1 MIVMKQTN
9 WLYPALVGLSLS
21 AFACQAERETAA
33 SEPAPGIELSYMDTT
48 ADPSNDF
55 YRFVNGGWLD
65 QAEMPAD
72 RGRWGSFDELRKQTS
87 SKVLSVLE
95 GAMEGDTYSEGTDQ
109 AKAAL
114 FYQTAMD
121 TAYLD
126 ELGITPI
133 QDDLAKIDNIK
144 STADLQQFLVEMAP
158 VQRGLFGLSVR
169 ADINN
174 SSINA
179 AYLGAGSLG
188 LPERDYYTKDD
199 EESRELQE
207 KYRRHIARM
216 YGFLG
221 FEEAAAEKAAQQIYE
236 LEEKMAAARMT
247 KEQRR
252 NPLLRNNPR
261 SVEELQELTPSIDW
275 AAYLEGI
282 GAADADTVI
291 VTDLQYMKSLNDM
304 IVEENVT
311 ALKEYL
317 RWSLFNSA
325 ASYLSTDIEQANFDF
340 YGKELRGTEEMR
352 PRWERVLD
360 MANWTI
366 GEAIGKLYVD
376 GYFPPEA
383 KATAEEMVNNIK
395 IAFGER
401 IRQLDWM
408 SDSTKDKALEKL
420 STFRVKIAYPDEWKD
435 YSDLV
440 IKGPEEGGSYAG
452 NMRNVSLWN
461 WERNLKKIGQ
471 PVDKEEWFMAPQI
484 VNAYYNPTNNEI
496 VFPAAILQP
505 PFYNYQADPAVNYG
519 GIGAVI
525 GHEISHGFDDQGS
538 RFDAQ
543 GNLKNWWTEE
553 DRQRFEAL
561 TKKLIAQYD
570 AYEPLEG
577 INVNGQFTLGE
588 NIGDLGGL
596 NVAYDGLQRHL
607 DQHGDPGLIDGFTQD
622 QRFFISWG
630 TIWRTKY
637 RDEALKNQINTD
649 PHSPGMYRAVGPA
662 VNMLAFY
669 ESFGIDEGDALY
681 RPDST
686 RVKIW

>member
-1 MIVMKQTN
+1 MIKFK
-9 WLYPALVGLSLS
+9 LIYLIPIGLGLLH
-21 AFACQAERETAA
+21 AACQPAA
-33 SEPAPGIELSYMDTT
+33 VQDAATPTPGIEVAYMDTT
-48 ADPSNDF
+48 ADPGNDF
-55 YRFVNGGWLD
+55 FRFANGGWLD
-65 QAEMPAD
+65 RATIPAD
-72 RGRWGSFDELRKQTS
+72 RGRWGSFDELRKATS
-87 SKVLSVLE
+87 AKVLDVLE
-95 GAMEGDTYSEGTDQ
+95 GAMQGDTYSEGSDQ

-126 ELGITPI
+126 ELGIAPLEGALSKVESI
-133 QDDLAKIDNIK
+133 GSL
-144 STADLQQFLVEMAP
+144 ADLQGYLTESAP
-158 VQRGLFGLSVR
+158 LQRGLFGLSVR

-174 SSINA
+174 SAVNA
-179 AYLGAGSLG
+179 AYVGPGSIG

-199 EESRELQE
+199 EESKALQE
-207 KYRRHIARM
+207 KYRRHIALM

-221 FEEAAAEKAAQQIYE
+221 YDDATAQQAAQQIYD
-236 LEEKMAAARMT
+236 LEKKMAEARMT
-247 KEQRR
+247 KEERR

-261 SVEELQELTPSIDW
+261 SVAELQKLTPAIDW
-275 AAYLEGI
+275 AAYLNSI
-282 GAADADTVI
+282 GAGKADTII
-291 VTDLQYMKSLNDM
+291 VTDLDYMTALND
-304 IVEENVT
+304 VLTEEQLPAV
-311 ALKEYL
+311 KEYL
-317 RWSLFNSA
+317 RWTLFNGA
-325 ASYLSTDIEQANFDF
+325 ANYLTSDIEQANFDF
-340 YGKELRGTEEMR
+340 YGKELRGTEAMR

-360 MANWTI
+360 VANWSM

-383 KATAEEMVNNIK
+383 KATAEEMVDNIK
-395 IAFGER
+395 AAFGER

-408 SDSTKDKALEKL
+408 SESTKDKALEKL

-435 YSDLV
+435 YSDLSV
-440 IKGPEEGGSYAG
+440 KGPEESGSYLE
-452 NMRNVSLWN
+452 NLKSIRLWN
-461 WERNLKKIGQ
+461 WKDDMEKIGE
-471 PVDKEEWFMAPQI
+471 PVDKDEWFMSPQI

-538 RFDAQ
+538 RFDKD
-543 GNLKNWWTEE
+543 GNLKNWWTDD
-553 DRQRFEAL
+553 DRQRFEVL
-561 TKKLIAQYD
+561 TKQLAAQYD
-570 AYEPLEG
+570 GYEPLEG
-577 INVNGQFTLGE
+577 VHVNGQFTLGE
-588 NIGDLGGL
+588 NIGDLGGI

-607 DQHGDPGLIDGFTQD
+607 AEHGDPGLIDGFTQN
-622 QRFFISWG
+622 QRFFISWA

-649 PHSPGMYRAVGPA
+649 PHSPGMFRAVGPA

-669 ESFGIDEGDALY
+669 EAFDIDDDDALY
-681 RPDST
+681 RPDSV

>member
-1 MIVMKQTN
+1 MIKLQWYYLM
-9 WLYPALVGLSLS
+9 PAVLILSL
-21 AFACQAERETAA
+21 AACQPAEMTEVAA
-33 SEPAPGIELSYMDTT
+33 PPPGIEVSYMDTT
-48 ADPSNDF
+48 ADPGNDF
-55 YRFVNGGWLD
+55 FRFANGGWLD
-65 QAEMPAD
+65 QTTIPAD
-72 RGRWGSFDELRKQTS
+72 RGRWGSFDELRKATS
-87 SKVLSVLE
+87 RNVLDVLE
-95 GAMEGDTYSEGTDQ
+95 GATEGDTYSEGSDQ

-121 TAYLD
+121 TSYLD
-126 ELGITPI
+126 ELGIRPLEGGLEKVSGIRSLT
-133 QDDLAKIDNIK
+133 
-144 STADLQQFLVEMAP
+144 DLQSYMAETAP
-158 VQRGLFGLSVR
+158 LQRGLFGLSVR

-174 SSINA
+174 SAVNI
-179 AYLGAGSLG
+179 AYLGPGSLG
-188 LPERDYYTKDD
+188 LPERDYYTKED
-199 EESRELQE
+199 EESKELQE
-207 KYRRHIARM
+207 TYRRHIARM

-221 FEEAAAEKAAQQIYE
+221 YEATEATEAAARIYE
-236 LEEKMAAARMT
+236 VEAKMAEARMT
-247 KEQRR
+247 KEERR

-261 SVEELQELTPSIDW
+261 SVEELSELTTAIDW
-275 AAYLEGI
+275 PAYLESI
-282 GAADADTVI
+282 GAGAADTVI
-291 VTDLQYMKSLNDM
+291 VTDLDYMKTLNELLTEGQLPA
-304 IVEENVT
+304 VV
-311 ALKEYL
+311 EYL
-317 RWSLFNSA
+317 RWTLFNGA
-325 ASYLSTDIEQANFDF
+325 ANYLSTDIEQANFDF
-340 YGKELRGTEEMR
+340 YGKELRGTEAMR

-360 MANWTI
+360 VANWSI

-383 KATAEEMVNNIK
+383 KATAEEMVDNIK
-395 IAFGER
+395 AAFGER
-401 IRQLDWM
+401 IQALDWM
-408 SDSTKDKALEKL
+408 SPSTKEKALEKL

-440 IKGPEEGGSYAG
+440 IQGREAGGSYLE
-452 NMRNVSLWN
+452 NLKNIREWN
-461 WERNLKKIGQ
+461 WQEDMEKIGQ
-471 PVDKEEWFMAPQI
+471 PVDKDEWFMAPQI

-538 RFDAQ
+538 RFDKD

-561 TKKLIAQYD
+561 TKKLAAQYD

-577 INVNGQFTLGE
+577 VRVNGQFTLGE
-588 NIGDLGGL
+588 NIGDLGGI
-596 NVAYDGLQRHL
+596 NVAFDGLQRHL
-607 DQHGDPGLIDGFTQD
+607 AEHGDPGLIDGFTQN
-622 QRFFISWG
+622 QRFFISWA

-669 ESFGIDEGDALY
+669 EAFDIAEEDALY
-681 RPDST
+681 RPDSV